1 LQKLGNWINLTSR
14 EEGQYM
20 CRSVVST
27 ERFAYMDSSSS
38 IDDSL
43 TFRMC
48 AILNAGFVIVIAH
61 YLIIA
66 YVLIIS

>member
-14 EEGQYM
+14 GEGQYT

-27 ERFAYMDSSSS
+27 ERFAYMDSSGST
-38 IDDSL
+38 DDFL
-43 TFRMC
+43 TY
-48 AILNAGFVIVIAH
+48 AGFVIVIAH
-61 YLIIA
+61 YLIIT